1 MFWNNKKQESKQES
15 KQELKQE
22 STPIVYDYKEE
33 YGQFERIN
41 ESSYESSWR
50 KKYKSVK
57 FGEFNFTFI
66 ASMSYNCLKR
76 IWETSLTV
84 NFLDKNLVPHELMQ
98 YQTYTC
104 LNNFKAYTNVKLMRD
119 LDMQIG
125 RIRNNTYYTDTL
137 GVPLAKFDDEE
148 MEKLECD
155 AKELAERQKAFDTH
169 KEKLFEERL
178 LVKGLECVK
187 IFR

>member
-1 MFWNNKKQESKQES
+1 MFWNKSNSKK
-15 KQELKQE
+15 KQE

-41 ESSYESSWR
+41 KSSWR

-57 FGEFNFTFI
+57 LGEFNFTFI

-104 LNNFKAYTNVKLMRD
+104 LNNFKAYTNIELMRD

-125 RIRNNTYYTDTL
+125 RTRNNTYYTETL
-137 GVPLAKFDDEE
+137 GVPLEKFDDEE
-148 MEKLECD
+148 IEKLECQ

-178 LVKGLECVK
+178 LVKGSELK